1 MKTDVQNN
9 HKLEEEFKEQLKMP
23 FVITVCSGKG
33 GVGKSFCAANL
44 AYALSK
50 QSLSVLIW
58 DANLHYPN
66 QHILFGVEPP
76 VRLKEVYS
84 GKKKVESAIYRIED
98 NLFILADQFA
108 SGKNHVLK
116 SSEILDVYIDILQTT
131 KFDIIII
138 DTPASDTEDV
148 FQCCNIADLV
158 CVVVTDEPTSL
169 LDAYGL
175 VKILLG
181 FIDKGKIHLLVNN
194 VIDGEDA
201 DDITEKMN
209 LAAKKFL
216 NVRLD
221 VIGFIPYDRAVKQ
234 SILNQELYMM
244 TNVGSEAV
252 NSLIEL
258 SGKIKAYSAVFQNV
272 K

>member
-9 HKLEEEFKEQLKMP
+9 HKLEVKFKEQLKMP

-50 QSLSVLIW
+50 QSLSILIW
-58 DANLHYPN
+58 DANMHYPN

-76 VRLKEVYS
+76 IRLKEVYS
-84 GKKKVESAIYRIED
+84 GKKKIESAIYRIDE

-116 SSEILDVYIDILQTT
+116 SSEILDVYIDILQST

-175 VKILLG
+175 VKILLS
-181 FIDKGKIHLLVNN
+181 FIDQTKIHLLVNN
-194 VIDGEDA
+194 VIDDEDA
-201 DDITEKMN
+201 DDITSKMN

-216 NVRLD
+216 NINLD
-221 VIGFIPYDRAVKQ
+221 VIGFIPYDRAIKQ
-234 SILNQELYMM
+234 SILNQELYLR
-244 TNVGSEAV
+244 TNEESEASV
-252 NSLIEL
+252 SLKQL
-258 SGKIKAYSAVFQNV
+258 SIKIKDICDVFQNV

>member
-44 AYALSK
+44 AYTLSK
-50 QSLSVLIW
+50 QSLSVLVW
-58 DANLHYPN
+58 DANMHYPN

-84 GKKKVESAIYRIED
+84 GRMKVESAIYGITD
-98 NLFILADQFA
+98 KLFILADHFA
-108 SGKNHVLK
+108 TGKNHVLK
-116 SSEILDVYIDILQTT
+116 SSEILDVYIDILQST
-131 KFDIIII
+131 KFDVIII

-148 FQCCNIADLV
+148 FQCCNIADLI

-175 VKILLG
+175 IKILLG
-181 FIDKGKIHLLVNN
+181 FIERNKIHLLVNN

-201 DDITEKMN
+201 DDITAKLN
-209 LAAKKFL
+209 LAANKFL
-216 NVRLD
+216 NINLD
-221 VIGFIPYDRAVKQ
+221 VIGYIPYDRAVKL
-234 SILNQELYMM
+234 SILNQELYML
-244 TNVGSEAV
+244 TNDDSEAAV
-252 NSLIEL
+252 SLKVL
-258 SGKIKAYSAVFQNV
+258 SGKIKDYCSVFQNG